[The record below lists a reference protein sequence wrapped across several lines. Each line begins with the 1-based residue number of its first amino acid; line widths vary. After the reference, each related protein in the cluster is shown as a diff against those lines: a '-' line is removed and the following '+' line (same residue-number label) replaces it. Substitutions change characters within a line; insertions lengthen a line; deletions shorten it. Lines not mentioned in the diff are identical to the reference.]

1 MTDVRLNQ
9 YLASLRVRL
18 SEQVILQHSAS
29 SAEVIGHELAL
40 QVDDYVRRHQLG
52 YYPALDYFNEHGDLD
67 PDLIDAAE
75 SMSWLLCR
83 LVRNE
88 LQSKL
93 RHVFSSLKFQTV
105 QTIAYTMPAVRYGK
119 SNALHDL
126 AIHYT
131 PLSVKLDIVLSMIS
145 KRESAERVEEF
156 IENALLQWLR
166 DSFESVDVNN
176 ILKLGPR

>member
-1 MTDVRLNQ
+1 MTEVRLNQ
-9 YLASLRVRL
+9 YLATLRVRL
-18 SEQVILQHSAS
+18 AEQVILQHSAS
-29 SAEVIGHELAL
+29 SAEVIGHELAE

-52 YYPALDYFNEHGDLD
+52 YYPALDYFSEHGDLD

-88 LQSKL
+88 FQSKL
-93 RHVFSSLKFQTV
+93 RHVFSSVKFQTV

-126 AIHYT
+126 ANHYT
-131 PLSVKLDIVLSMIS
+131 PLGVKLDIVVSMIS
-145 KRESAERVEEF
+145 KRESTESVEEF
-156 IENALLQWLR
+156 IENALHHWLK
-166 DSFESVDVNN
+166 DSFESIEVNN
-176 ILKLGPR
+176 VLRLSQN